1 MYSEVERRVARLLE
15 GALGTDGESGVTALA
30 GRRVGLEKESLR
42 VRPGGAMSRLDHPP
56 ALGAALTN
64 PTITTDFSE
73 ALLEMVTPPSASS
86 REALAHL
93 AAIHRFILPRL
104 PDGEHLWNTSMPC
117 ILHGSG
123 AIRIGEY
130 GPSHSGRM
138 KHVYRRG
145 LGERYGK
152 RMQAI
157 AGIHFN
163 FSFPDTA
170 WEPWRSLHAADAGY
184 TLDGIAFDD
193 PLVRLRTAGSFSTMR
208 NLMRVGWLVPYLFG
222 ASPAICQSFLEPGEA
237 SELDTLNGTTR
248 FAPHGTSLRM
258 GNIGYRYRD
267 DQPIDLSVRHTRFDE
282 YLADIVGHVTTVHPP
297 YAAEGVRD
305 GDGEWRQ
312 LNACRLQIENEFYST
327 VRPKQVPERG
337 EMPILALERR
347 GIRYLE
353 LRSVDVSIEH
363 PAGLDEAE
371 CAMLELLMMFAWLD
385 DARPLDAAGLA
396 DATRNV
402 RTVAHRGREPGLEL
416 RGPDGP
422 VRLADWGRAVLDALA
437 PLAAALDAS
446 ASRDAAGRDTDGGD
460 ALYTTS
466 LAAQRAK
473 LDDPDLTPS
482 ARVLAGV
489 RETGSYFEYT
499 MRRSREQ
506 HAEIL
511 AEVPDAALETELAG
525 GVAGSIEARAVL
537 EAQSDGTFEDFLADY
552 FAQLPPRGR
561 TVDDGVTTT
570 EARA

>member
-15 GALGTDGESGVTALA
+15 GEPGADGERGVAVLA
-30 GRRVGLEKESLR
+30 DRRIGLEKESLR
-42 VRPGGAMSRLDHPP
+42 VRPSGAMSRVDHPA

-64 PTITTDFSE
+64 PAVTTDFSE
-73 ALLEMVTPPSASS
+73 ALLEMVTPPCASS
-86 REALAHL
+86 REALRHL
-93 AAIHRFILPRL
+93 AAIHRFILARL
-104 PDGEHLWNTSMPC
+104 PEGEHLWNTSMPC
-117 ILHGSG
+117 ILHGSS

-130 GPSHSGRM
+130 GPSHPGRM

-145 LGERYGK
+145 LGERYGR

-163 FSFPDTA
+163 FSVPDAA
-170 WEPWRSLHAADAGY
+170 WEPWRALHGEGAARA
-184 TLDGIAFDD
+184 LDGVPLAD
-193 PLVRLRTAGSFSTMR
+193 PLARLRTAGAFSTMQ
-208 NLMRVGWLVPYLFG
+208 NLIRIGWMVPYLFG

-267 DQPIDLSVRHTRFDE
+267 DQPIDLSVRHTRFDA
-282 YLADIVGHVTTVHPP
+282 YVDDIVGHVTTEHPP
-297 YAAEGVRD
+297 YAEEGVRTPD
-305 GDGEWRQ
+305 GHWRQ

-363 PAGLDEAE
+363 PYGLDESE
-371 CAMLELLMMFAWLD
+371 CAVLELLMLFAWLD
-385 DARPLDAAGLA
+385 DARPLDAAAIA
-396 DATRNV
+396 DATHNV

-416 RGPDGP
+416 RGPDGSVP
-422 VRLADWGRAVLDALA
+422 LADWGRAVIDALA
-437 PLAAALDAS
+437 PLAEALDGAS
-446 ASRDAAGRDTDGGD
+446 GGYVAA
-460 ALYTTS
+460 

-473 LDDPDLTPS
+473 FDDPDRTPS

-506 HAEIL
+506 HAAIL
-511 AEVPDAALETELAG
+511 AETPDPVLEAELAA

-537 EAQSDGTFEDFLADY
+537 EARSEGTFEDFLADY
-552 FAQLPPRGR
+552 FAQLPPRAR
-561 TVDDGVTTT
+561 TTGSVA
-570 EARA
+570 EADA